1 MDGYFSYISGL
12 IGSMT
17 IVPIMFVIAIS
28 GPLVLFNIL
37 HHDKPQWLSAIK
49 WPLAV
54 LTFFTC
60 LFLFIS
66 TGGYVGSQFD
76 FAALGMGVGLV
87 AFYYA
92 YNFFTGLLPS
102 TCPIENKQ

>member
-12 IGSMT
+12 VGSMT
-17 IVPIMFVIAIS
+17 IVAIMFVIAVA
-28 GPLVLFNIL
+28 GPLMIFKTV
-37 HHDKPQWLSAIK
+37 HHDKPKWLSTMK

-66 TGGYVGSQFD
+66 TGGYVGSLFD
-76 FAALGMGVGLV
+76 SAALGMGVGLM
-87 AFYYA
+87 AFYYT
-92 YNFFTGLLPS
+92 YNAFTALLPS
-102 TCPIENKQ
+102 TCSIN

>member
-12 IGSMT
+12 VGSEA
-17 IVPIMFVIAIS
+17 IVPVMFVIAIV
-28 GPLVLFNIL
+28 GPLVLFYML
-37 HHDKPQWLSAIK
+37 HHNKPQCLRTIK
-49 WPLAV
+49 WPLAA

-87 AFYYA
+87 AFYNA

-102 TCPIENKQ
+102 TCTIGSQ

>member
-12 IGSMT
+12 VGSAA
-17 IVPIMFVIAIS
+17 IVPVMFVIAIV

-37 HHDKPQWLSAIK
+37 HHNKPQWLSAIK

-54 LTFFTC
+54 LTFFTG

-66 TGGYVGSQFD
+66 TGGYVGSQFN
-76 FAALGMGVGLV
+76 FTAFGMGVGLA

-92 YNFFTGLLPS
+92 YNIFTGLLPS
-102 TCPIENKQ
+102 TCAIENK

>member
-12 IGSMT
+12 VSSAA
-17 IVPIMFVIAIS
+17 IVPVMFVIAIV
-28 GPLVLFNIL
+28 GPVVIFNIL
-37 HHDKPQWLSAIK
+37 HHDKPHFLRAIK

-66 TGGYVGSQFD
+66 TGGYVGSKFD
-76 FAALGMGVGLV
+76 FTALGMGVGLV
-87 AFYYA
+87 AFYNA
-92 YNFFTGLLPS
+92 YNYFTGLLPT
-102 TCPIENKQ
+102 TCTIENQ